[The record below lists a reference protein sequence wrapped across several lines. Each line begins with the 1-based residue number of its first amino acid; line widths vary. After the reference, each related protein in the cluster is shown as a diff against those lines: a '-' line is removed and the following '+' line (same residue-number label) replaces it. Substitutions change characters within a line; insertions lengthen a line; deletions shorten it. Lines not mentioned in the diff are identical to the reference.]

1 VARARHEFEGRVALV
16 TGAAGAGIGQAVA
29 RRLAEGGATVV
40 VTDIHEARTR
50 KVTEAIARDY
60 DARVLGYPMDVAD
73 RGRVDEVVA
82 AVKDEVGP
90 IRILVNNAAINI
102 MGDIFDYDPEDFE
115 RVLGVDLTACWYLAM
130 LTGRHMKEAG
140 GGSIV
145 NIGSIAGDRGSAAFE
160 PPYGIAKGGTQA
172 LTRGLAKAGGPF
184 NIRCNEISVG
194 LVAETHWTEMHPE
207 MLEDMLPDV
216 PLGRHATPADVA
228 EAVAFLASDRSSFV
242 TGDIMNLSGGFF
254 FRG

>member
-1 VARARHEFEGRVALV
+1 M
-16 TGAAGAGIGQAVA
+16 I
-29 RRLAEGGATVV
+29 

-50 KVTEAIARDY
+50 KVTEAMTRDY
-60 DARVLGYPMDVAD
+60 EARVLGYPMDIAD
-73 RGRVDEVVA
+73 RRRVDEVFA
-82 AVKDEVGP
+82 AVQDEVGP

-102 MGDIFDYDPEDFE
+102 MGNIFDYDPEDFE
-115 RVLGVDLTACWYLAM
+115 RVLAVDLTAPWYLAM
-130 LTGRHMKEAG
+130 VAGRQMKEAG

-145 NIGSIAGDRGSAAFE
+145 NVGSIAGDRGSAAFE
-160 PPYGIAKGGTQA
+160 APYGIAKGGSQA
-172 LTRGLAKAGGPF
+172 MTRGLAKAGGPF
-184 NIRCNEISVG
+184 NIRCNEIAVG

-228 EAVAFLASDRSSFV
+228 EAVAFLASDRAAFV